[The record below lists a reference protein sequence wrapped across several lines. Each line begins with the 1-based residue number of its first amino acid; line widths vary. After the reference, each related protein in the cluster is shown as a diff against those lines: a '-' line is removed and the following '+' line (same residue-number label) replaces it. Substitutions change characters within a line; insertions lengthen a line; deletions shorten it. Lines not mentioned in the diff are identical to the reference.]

1 MAVIGID
8 ARKIR
13 DFGIGTY
20 IRNLVRGLALLDREN
35 KYLLLVG
42 PNGPEA
48 LAGLPDNFQ
57 LVREGSKVYSVRELF
72 ALSWRLWRMDLDLY
86 HATHYVL
93 PLVVPCKSV
102 VTIHDIIHLL
112 YPEFLPSRLAF
123 FYAQRM
129 IRSTLSRTDRVVA
142 VSQNTRSDLLRF
154 FDADGRNI
162 EVVYNGVDAVFHQR
176 LSPEDLARWHRQ
188 LGIAQP
194 YLLFVGNPKPHKN
207 LDNVIQAYAKAQ
219 AIHPFEADLVCVGGS
234 PEADLR
240 TRQRA
245 EAAGVANRI
254 RLLGQVADEAL
265 PAIYQGATLFLYP
278 TLYEGFGLPVVEAM
292 ASGVPV
298 ITSNTS
304 ALREI
309 GEGSAQLVNPL
320 DVEALARAIAQ
331 CTADEHH
338 RASLAELGRRRA
350 REFSWERT
358 ARRTLAVYRSV
369 LEGTPIANMSA
380 SGTWPMPKLGPE
392 TMAAERAA
400 AQSAGAAAAGAPNVA
415 PSTGSASA
423 TSPAGSPAAPA
434 SPRGDGG
441 APRS

>member
-1 MAVIGID
+1 MPVIAID
-8 ARKIR
+8 ARKVR

-20 IRNLVRGLALLDREN
+20 VRNLVRAMAQLESDNR
-35 KYLLLVG
+35 YLLLVG
-42 PNGPEA
+42 AHGAEA
-48 LAGLPDNFQ
+48 LADLPPSFE
-57 LVREGSKVYSVRELF
+57 LVSERSRVYSLQELF
-72 ALSWRLWRMDLDLY
+72 ALSWRLWRLDLDLY

-93 PLVVPCKSV
+93 PLVLPCKAV

-129 IRSTLSRTDRVVA
+129 IRSSLERSARVIS
-142 VSQNTRSDLLRF
+142 VSQNTRSDLLRLF
-154 FDADGRNI
+154 EVDGRKI
-162 EVVYNGVDAVFHQR
+162 EVVYNGVEATFHRRLPPDELSAWQQR
-176 LSPEDLARWHRQ
+176 LGLR
-188 LGIAQP
+188 QP

-207 LDNVIQAYAKAQ
+207 LDNVIQAFAKAQ
-219 AIHPFEADLVCVGGS
+219 AIHPFEGEMVCVGGQ

-245 EAAGVANRI
+245 ESLGVADRV

-320 DVEALARAIAQ
+320 DVEALARAIAHSM
-331 CTADEHH
+331 ADPEH
-338 RASLAELGRRRA
+338 RSSLAELGRRRA
-350 REFSWERT
+350 REFTWERA
-358 ARRTLAVYRSV
+358 ARRTLAIYKSV
-369 LEGTPIANMSA
+369 IDGTPTASLSA
-380 SGTWPMPKLGPE
+380 SGTWPMPRLTPPSDHGDRPVPPGVAGPP
-392 TMAAERAA
+392 
-400 AQSAGAAAAGAPNVA
+400 AP
-415 PSTGSASA
+415 
-423 TSPAGSPAAPA
+423 
-434 SPRGDGG
+434 
-441 APRS
+441 

>member
-20 IRNLVRGLALLDREN
+20 IRNLVRGLAQLDQEN
-35 KYLLLVG
+35 QYLLLVG

-48 LAGLPDNFQ
+48 LAGLPENFQ
-57 LVREGSKVYSVRELF
+57 LVPERAKVYSVRELYS
-72 ALSWRLWRMDLDLY
+72 LSWRLWRLKLDLY

-93 PLVVPCKSV
+93 PVVVPCKAV

-112 YPEFLPSRLAF
+112 YPEFLPSRLAL

-129 IRSTLSRTDRVVA
+129 IRRSLSRSDRVIA

-154 FDADGRNI
+154 FDADGHNI
-162 EVVYNGVDAVFHQR
+162 EVVYNGVDAVFHRR
-176 LSPEDLARWHRQ
+176 LPEEDLERWLRQ
-188 LGIAQP
+188 LGIRRP

-207 LDNVIQAYAKAQ
+207 LDGVIQAYAKAQ
-219 AIHPFEADLVCVGGS
+219 AIHGFDGDLVCVGGR

-245 EAAGVANRI
+245 EAAGIVDRL

-292 ASGVPV
+292 AAGVPV

-304 ALREI
+304 ALREV
-309 GEGSAQLVNPL
+309 GEGYAQLVNPL

-331 CTADEHH
+331 CMADPNH
-338 RASLAELGRRRA
+338 RASLAELGKRRA

-358 ARRTLAVYRSV
+358 ARRTLAVYKSV
-369 LEGTPIANMSA
+369 LEGTPIANLTA
-380 SGTWPMPKLGPE
+380 SGTYQMPK
-392 TMAAERAA
+392 
-400 AQSAGAAAAGAPNVA
+400 SGAFPLPG
-415 PSTGSASA
+415 
-423 TSPAGSPAAPA
+423 
-434 SPRGDGG
+434 RDG
-441 APRS
+441 R

>member
-1 MAVIGID
+1 MAVICID

-13 DFGIGTY
+13 DYGIGTY
-20 IRNLVRGLALLDREN
+20 VRNLVRGLAQLDRETR
-35 KYLLLVG
+35 YLLLVG

-48 LAGLPDNFQ
+48 LAGLPENFH
-57 LVREGSKVYSVRELF
+57 LVAERSRVYSIRELF
-72 ALSWRLWRMDLDLY
+72 SLSWRLWRLKVDLY

-93 PLVVPCKSV
+93 PVVVPCKSV

-129 IRSTLSRTDRVVA
+129 IRRTLSSSDRVIA
-142 VSQNTRSDLLRF
+142 VSQNTHSDLLRYF
-154 FDADGRNI
+154 EADGRDI
-162 EVVYNGVDAVFHQR
+162 EVVYNGVDTVFHQR
-176 LSPEDLARWHRQ
+176 LSAEDLARWQQQ
-188 LGIAQP
+188 LGIERP

-219 AIHPFEADLVCVGGS
+219 AIHPFDAELVCVGGG

-245 EAAGVANRI
+245 EAAGVADRI
-254 RLLGQVADEAL
+254 HLLGQVADEAL
-265 PAIYQGATLFLYP
+265 PAIYQGAILFLYP

-309 GEGSAQLVNPL
+309 GEGFAYLVNPL
-320 DVEALARAIAQ
+320 DVEALARAIAHSM
-331 CTADEHH
+331 ADPDH

-358 ARRTLAVYRSV
+358 ARRTMAVYRSV
-369 LEGTPIANMSA
+369 LEGTPTASLSA
-380 SGTWPMPKLGPE
+380 SGVWQVPKGI
-392 TMAAERAA
+392 RDRG
-400 AQSAGAAAAGAPNVA
+400 AGATGGGAG
-415 PSTGSASA
+415 PSGTE
-423 TSPAGSPAAPA
+423 PA
-434 SPRGDGG
+434 RDGR